1 MHVLPL
7 SLMQILAALDI
18 VRQGADVMPRK
29 QLNDVLDAELG
40 LDWSSKLRSFDY
52 EPLAAASIGQV
63 HRAVMKSGLKVA
75 MKIQYPGV
83 ADSIESDIENVRL
96 ILDYTNLIP
105 KGLFLDNA
113 IKVNLYIHDV
123 LDLSLLIELLRIS
136 D

>member
-1 MHVLPL
+1 MRGAALKFGQML
-7 SLMQILAALDI
+7 SIQDESLVPAPILAALDI

-29 QLNDVLDAELG
+29 QLNDVLDAELS

-83 ADSIESDIENVRL
+83 ADSIEMTSRMS
-96 ILDYTNLIP
+96 
-105 KGLFLDNA
+105 G
-113 IKVNLYIHDV
+113 
-123 LDLSLLIELLRIS
+123 
-136 D
+136 